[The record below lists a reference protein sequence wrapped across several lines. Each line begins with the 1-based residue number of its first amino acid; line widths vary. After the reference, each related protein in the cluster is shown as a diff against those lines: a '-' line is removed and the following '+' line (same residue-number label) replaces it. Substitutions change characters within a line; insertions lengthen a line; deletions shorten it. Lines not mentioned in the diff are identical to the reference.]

1 MLRPPPVASESRA
14 LLLQVSGQHVSPVL
28 RSIDTSQ
35 SDLFSGAAG
44 AGVSVV
50 ATRDV
55 NLF

>member
-14 LLLQVSGQHVSPVL
+14 LLLQVSGQHVYPVL